1 MNRES
6 IDKVFQKLAIAM
18 FSGGL
23 GPTVYMVKVKNCFIN
38 SFWISNQILFRS
50 ALRVKT
56 ARMSM

>member
-23 GPTVYMVKVKNCFIN
+23 GPTVYMVKVKRKITVC
-38 SFWISNQILFRS
+38 SNVFGLFY
-50 ALRVKT
+50 V
-56 ARMSM
+56 MPFPGQPCV